1 VNSSNWESEDSGYD
15 LGEMGDIGGM
25 EPCHHQEVKRHAQ
38 LRHQPRSTPL
48 WVGDPEDWAL
58 VRHLPRPPLVCP
70 EPGCQVELISYENLN
85 NRYNPRIFKF
95 KSADGSCT
103 HWSARGHGGGPESA
117 QHEWMKLRLSRIA
130 GKLGYKATPE
140 HVPTHAD
147 VLVHDMSFCLE
158 VQLSATQFRL
168 RTKARE
174 AKGLQVCWL
183 IRDGLD
189 SEKALKAL
197 FGLPAVR
204 FRVVDRDE
212 PGRLLTPWDDVT
224 DRDLA
229 RRAWL
234 EVFATIAHAP
244 RADKRA
250 AMPVGT
256 WFRTG
261 TMDGFAFLD
270 EILSGRRRWYRPGML
285 GQKRGLWALKTD
297 VADYYALR
305 NKARMPTASNLGE

>member
-1 VNSSNWESEDSGYD
+1 
-15 LGEMGDIGGM
+15 M
-25 EPCHHQEVKRHAQ
+25 
-38 LRHQPRSTPL
+38 RHQ
-48 WVGDPEDWAL
+48 
-58 VRHLPRPPLVCP
+58 PRPPLVCP
-70 EPGCQVELISYENLN
+70 EPECQVELISYENLN

-95 KSADGSCT
+95 KSVDRSCT
-103 HWSARGHGGGPESA
+103 HWSASSHGGGPESS
-117 QHEWMKLRLSRIA
+117 QHEWLKLRLTRIA
-130 GKLGYKATPE
+130 SKLGYKETPE

-147 VLVHDMSFCLE
+147 VFVHDVSFCLE
-158 VQLSATQFRL
+158 VQLNPTQFRL

-183 IRDGLD
+183 IREGLD

-197 FGLPAVR
+197 FGLQAVR

-212 PGRLLTPWDDVT
+212 PGRLLTPWDHPG

-229 RRAWL
+229 HRARL

-244 RADKRA
+244 RADRRA
-250 AMPVGT
+250 DPAMSVGT

-261 TMDGFAFLD
+261 TMDGFEFVD

-285 GQKRGLWALKTD
+285 GHKRGLWALKTD
-297 VADYYALR
+297 VAEYYAFR
-305 NKARMPTASNLGE
+305 DQARRTGEAATASTWASSINPEGSPGGQAAGGRESGREAHQVGLRRHT